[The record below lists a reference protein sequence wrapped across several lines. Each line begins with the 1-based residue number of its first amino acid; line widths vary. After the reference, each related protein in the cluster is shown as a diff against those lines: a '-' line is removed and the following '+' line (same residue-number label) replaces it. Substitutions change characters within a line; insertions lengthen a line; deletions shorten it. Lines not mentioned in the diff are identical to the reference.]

1 MSDLLTAK
9 DVEVKAFR
17 KAKFGGYAI
26 PEVED
31 FLNQVAE
38 DIEAYSMQL
47 DEKDARIQELETFVN
62 KQEAMTD
69 AIKDALIQARKAA
82 KDIED
87 QAKINTEKLIA
98 EAQEEAAQ
106 RVEEANKR
114 VAEAE
119 EKASV
124 IISSAEAQAANILQT
139 SQDSREQAEQS
150 RASMEHELESYR
162 LETRQKADSVIDD
175 AQRKAGEIIDDAK
188 RKAGMI
194 IDDAKDEARKMMTDA
209 EREIENYEKQ
219 LQFLNLQKQQ
229 FVKNTVSLLFD
240 FGKIMDQ
247 AQQEIDD
254 EIASMPVGGRVSD
267 VTGDT
272 DPVVN
277 SDTANAS
284 EIEEL

>member
-17 KAKFGGYAI
+17 KVRFGGYAI

-47 DEKDARIQELETFVN
+47 DEKDARIQELENFVK

-87 QAKINTEKLIA
+87 QAKVNTEKIIA
-98 EAQEEAAQ
+98 EAQ
-106 RVEEANKR
+106 
-114 VAEAE
+114 

-124 IISSAEAQAANILQT
+124 IISSAEAQASNLIQT
-139 SQDSREQAEQS
+139 SQDRREQAEQS
-150 RASMEHELESYR
+150 RASIEHELESYR
-162 LETRQKADSVIDD
+162 LEARQKADVIVDE
-175 AQRKAGEIIDDAK
+175 ANRKAGEIISEAQDK
-188 RKAGMI
+188 
-194 IDDAKDEARKMMTDA
+194 ARKMMTDA

-219 LQFLNLQKQQ
+219 LQFLSLQKQQ

-254 EIASMPVGGRVSD
+254 EIASMPGVSASE
-267 VTGDT
+267 
-272 DPVVN
+272 PVN
-277 SDTANAS
+277 SGTVNAS
-284 EIEEL
+284 GPQEL

>member
-17 KAKFGGYAI
+17 KVRFGGYAI

-47 DEKDARIQELETFVN
+47 DEKDARIQELESFVK

-87 QAKINTEKLIA
+87 QAKVNTEKIIA
-98 EAQEEAAQ
+98 EAQDKAA
-106 RVEEANKR
+106 
-114 VAEAE
+114 
-119 EKASV
+119 V
-124 IISSAEAQAANILQT
+124 IISSAEAQAATLLQT
-139 SQDSREQAEQS
+139 SQNRREQAEQS
-150 RASMEHELESYR
+150 RAGIEQELEAYR
-162 LETRQKADSVIDD
+162 LEAKNKADIVIDE
-175 AQRKAGEIIDDAK
+175 AKNKADEIINE
-188 RKAGMI
+188 
-194 IDDAKDEARKMMTDA
+194 AKDKAQKMMTDA

-219 LQFLNLQKQQ
+219 LQFLSLQKQQ

-254 EIASMPVGGRVSD
+254 EISSMPGVSAAQ
-267 VTGDT
+267 
-272 DPVVN
+272 PV
-277 SDTANAS
+277 NA
-284 EIEEL
+284 EGPQEL

>member
-9 DVEVKAFR
+9 DVEIKAF
-17 KAKFGGYAI
+17 KKVKFGGYSI

-47 DEKDARIQELETFVN
+47 DEKDSRIQELENFVN

-87 QAKINTEKLIA
+87 QAKVNTEKLIA
-98 EAQEEAAQ
+98 EAQADAD
-106 RVEEANKR
+106 KR
-114 VAEAE
+114 VAEAQ
-119 EKASV
+119 EKAEV

-139 SQDSREQAEQS
+139 SQDRSEQAEQS
-150 RASMEHELESYR
+150 RAGIEHELESYR
-162 LETRQKADSVIDD
+162 LEARQKAEV
-175 AQRKAGEIIDDAK
+175 IIDDAK
-188 RKAGMI
+188 RKSDEILEDAQRKAGVI
-194 IDDAKDEARKMMTDA
+194 IDGAKNEAQKMMTDA

-219 LQFLNLQKQQ
+219 LQFLSLQKQQ

-254 EIASMPVGGRVSD
+254 EVASISVDGQMSD
-267 VTGDT
+267 VSSDT
-272 DPVVN
+272 DSVN
-277 SDTANAS
+277 SDTVNVS

>member
-17 KAKFGGYAI
+17 KVKFGGYAI

-47 DEKDARIQELETFVN
+47 DEKDARIQELESFVK

-87 QAKINTEKLIA
+87 QAKANTEKIIA
-98 EAQEEAAQ
+98 EAQ
-106 RVEEANKR
+106 
-114 VAEAE
+114 

-124 IISSAEAQAANILQT
+124 IISSAEAQASNLLQT
-139 SQDSREQAEQS
+139 SQDRREQAEQS
-150 RASMEHELESYR
+150 RASIEHELESYR
-162 LETRQKADSVIDD
+162 LEARQKADVIVDE
-175 AQRKAGEIIDDAK
+175 ANRKADEII
-188 RKAGMI
+188 AGAQ
-194 IDDAKDEARKMMTDA
+194 DKARKMMTDA

-219 LQFLNLQKQQ
+219 LQFLSLQKQQ

-254 EIASMPVGGRVSD
+254 EIASMPG
-267 VTGDT
+267 
-272 DPVVN
+272 VN
-277 SDTANAS
+277 SSAEPANQGAVNAS
-284 EIEEL
+284 GPQEL